1 MSFTFNENNYEVTQE
16 NIEDKLIS
24 VLIGFDLEELLD
36 IMSKNLVKKD
46 LIETAI
52 ACKDYYDTMEDK

>member
-36 IMSKNLVKKD
+36 IMSKNLVKK
-46 LIETAI
+46 I
-52 ACKDYYDTMEDK
+52 